1 MVDYQ
6 GFIGIVSGRARVTAD
21 EAERAAC
28 ATVQT
33 LAERLTTGEMD
44 DIAEGLPDELRRCID
59 GAGPFE
65 AFLALVADREG
76 VDRGQAT
83 EHARAVLDILREV
96 TGEEEFHDT
105 TAQLPGEY
113 RVLLRKG

>member
-6 GFIGIVSGRARVTAD
+6 GFIGIVSDRARVTAD

-33 LAERLTTGEMD
+33 LAERLTTGEME
-44 DIAEGLPDELRRCID
+44 DIAVGLPDELRRCMD

-65 AFLALVADREG
+65 AFHADEFLRRVEERAG
-76 VDRGQAT
+76 LDRAT
-83 EHARAVLDILREV
+83 AR
-96 TGEEEFHDT
+96 
-105 TAQLPGEY
+105 
-113 RVLLRKG
+113 